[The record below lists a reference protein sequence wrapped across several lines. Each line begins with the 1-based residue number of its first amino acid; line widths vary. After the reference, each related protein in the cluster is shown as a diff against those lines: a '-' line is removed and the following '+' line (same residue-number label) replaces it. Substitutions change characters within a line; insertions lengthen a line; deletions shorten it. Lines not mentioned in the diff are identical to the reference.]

1 MENMEEDLIE
11 FIKSKEEN
19 LFKHVLEA
27 PLTMEKAIDT
37 LTKKE
42 MTTIRK
48 ELNLKGLSTLNKDEL
63 SKRLVEL
70 MPKKIEGVLNTFDKE
85 RYDLVKKII
94 MNNGYIKATDT
105 DIDIS
110 KIYYLR
116 SYGLI
121 FSGLLNGE
129 KKH

>member
-1 MENMEEDLIE
+1 MSDNDFEDLILEIMENMEEDLIE

-70 MPKKIEGVLNTFDKE
+70 MPKKN
-85 RYDLVKKII
+85 
-94 MNNGYIKATDT
+94 
-105 DIDIS
+105 
-110 KIYYLR
+110 
-116 SYGLI
+116 
-121 FSGLLNGE
+121 
-129 KKH
+129 